1 VLNDRVKVQEERK
14 KRLEA
19 GEYREED
26 LQTDDV

>member
-1 VLNDRVKVQEERK
+1 VQEERK